1 MLLRRVI
8 ACLDVADGRVVKG
21 TRFVD
26 LRDEGDPAVLAARHA
41 AAGADEI
48 VLLDITAAPEARA
61 TALDL
66 VRRTARG
73 LDVPLT
79 VGGGVRTAAEM
90 RAVLRAGADK
100 VAINSAALAD
110 PGLIRR
116 CSRRFGRQC
125 VVVAVDARRETGP
138 AGATA
143 AGAATAVPTGWEAV
157 AGGGRRPSGRD
168 AVAWAVQ
175 AAELGAGEIL
185 LTSIDR
191 DGTRSGYDLELLR
204 AVSAAADV
212 PVVASGGAGGPADVV
227 AAIREGGADAV
238 LVAGILHEGL
248 ITIGALKA
256 ALAGAG
262 LPVRPLEAAA

>member
-26 LRDEGDPAVLAARHA
+26 LRDEGDPASLAARHA

-61 TALDL
+61 TALVL

-90 RAVLRAGADK
+90 RAVLRTGADK

-110 PGLIRR
+110 PGLITR
-116 CSRRFGRQC
+116 CSRRFGRQS
-125 VVVAVDARRETGP
+125 VVVAVDARREP
-138 AGATA
+138 APPE
-143 AGAATAVPTGWEAV
+143 AATARPPRWQAV
-157 AGGGRRPSGRD
+157 AAGGRRPSGRD

-191 DGTRSGYDLELLR
+191 DGTRAGYDLELLR

-212 PVVASGGAGGPADVV
+212 PIVASGGAGGPADVV

-238 LVAGILHEGL
+238 LVAGILHEGHT
-248 ITIGALKA
+248 TIATLKE
-256 ALAGAG
+256 ALAAAG
-262 LPVRPLEAAA
+262 LPVRPIEAAA